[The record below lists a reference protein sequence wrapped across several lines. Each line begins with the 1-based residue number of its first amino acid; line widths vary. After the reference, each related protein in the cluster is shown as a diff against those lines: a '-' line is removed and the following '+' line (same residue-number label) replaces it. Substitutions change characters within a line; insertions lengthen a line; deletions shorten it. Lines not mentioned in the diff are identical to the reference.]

1 MEAATATVTRDLFR
15 NDSGGWQGVVTI
27 EPGGSHRAIS
37 VAPGHEVWLTKEEQ
51 VLTANAPRTEDSNPL
66 INGALTCV
74 TEAAEVANRRP
85 LRPPTPE
92 AETPEAP
99 VEPPAPEEETGAPAQ
114 TPGEPNEGQR
124 APNEE
129 VGTPEATT
137 QPSAPPL
144 DPEPPQEPSAI
155 REETPMR
162 PATTEDDPTRPQVP
176 KDQLPRPV
184 ARRG

>member
-1 MEAATATVTRDLFR
+1 MEAATVTRDLFV
-15 NDSGGWQGVVTI
+15 NESGGWQGVVTI
-27 EPGGSHRAIS
+27 EPGGTTKAIS
-37 VAPGHEVWLTKEEQ
+37 VAPGHEVWLTKDEQ
-51 VLTANAPRTEDSNPL
+51 VLTANSTRREEDNPL
-66 INGALTCV
+66 VNGALRCV

-85 LRPPTPE
+85 LRPAAPV
-92 AETPEAP
+92 AETPEDPA
-99 VEPPAPEEETGAPAQ
+99 EQPAPPEEIGAPPQ

-129 VGTPEATT
+129 VGTPDAAA

-144 DPEPPQEPSAI
+144 EPEPPQDPSDM
-155 REETPMR
+155 REESPMR
-162 PATTEDDPTRPQVP
+162 PATTEDDPTRPQLP